1 MIPSKALIDYAEVMQ
16 VMERGRTRKVDE
28 GQVSDVLA
36 ADLEA
41 HAVLRER
48 KLALLWVLVLA
59 LQELLRLRSRV
70 ENGTL
75 GAPDALLDVGLL
87 EDRRPE
93 AFGPGLAQRG
103 ALSVC
108 DGANRHD
115 ALPRLL
121 RMSQPAFGRAPS
133 TASDTETTIRRFDTH
148 RVQVPLARG
157 RVMPEIDSISEDYTR
172 VRMSFRTRKVE
183 EDFYLASA
191 LATNDRNDGEVDVD
205 LHAVSADSAQ
215 LAHGLHK
222 NGTG

>member
-1 MIPSKALIDYAEVMQ
+1 
-16 VMERGRTRKVDE
+16 MERGRTRQVNK
-28 GQVSDVLA
+28 GQVGDVLA

-41 HAVLRER
+41 HAVLGER
-48 KLALLWVLVLA
+48 KLPFLWVLVLA
-59 LQELLRLRSRV
+59 LQKLLRLGPRV
-70 ENGTL
+70 EDGAL
-75 GAPDALLDVGLL
+75 GAPDALLDVDLL
-87 EDRRPE
+87 EDRRTE

-121 RMSQPAFGRAPS
+121 RMSQPALGRAPS
-133 TASDTETTIRRFDTH
+133 TGLDTETTIRRFDTH

-172 VRMSFRTRKVE
+172 VRISFRAQKVE
-183 EDFYLASA
+183 EGLYLASA
-191 LATNDRNDGEVDVD
+191 LATDDRNHGEVDVD
-205 LHAVSADSAQ
+205 LNAVSADSAQ
-215 LAHGLHK
+215 LAHELHK